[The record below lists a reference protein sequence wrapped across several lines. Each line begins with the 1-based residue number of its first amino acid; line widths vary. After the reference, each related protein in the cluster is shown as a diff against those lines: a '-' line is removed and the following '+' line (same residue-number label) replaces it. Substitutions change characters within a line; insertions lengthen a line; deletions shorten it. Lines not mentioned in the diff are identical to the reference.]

1 LISNDTFAEDSAI
14 NLTTHKVK
22 KYLLIFRCMASNKTK
37 PRKNRLMKKTK
48 QNSAVPLWVILK
60 TNRRVRRNPQQRNWR
75 RGSVDV
81 G

>member
-1 LISNDTFAEDSAI
+1 MVARDMGS
-14 NLTTHKVK
+14 
-22 KYLLIFRCMASNKTK
+22 RKTK

-60 TNRRVRRNPQQRNWR
+60 TNRRVRRNPQQRHWR
-75 RGSVDV
+75 RSSVDV

>member
-1 LISNDTFAEDSAI
+1 
-14 NLTTHKVK
+14 
-22 KYLLIFRCMASNKTK
+22 MASNKTK